1 MKFYKVIYADDVSK
15 EKLIFLTQ
23 NSFPLTKWHEEHMEK
38 LIIRYVTGLPA
49 DASNWQKRMNK
60 KYGKQPNIIKNIKYD
75 IKHGANKTQVLA
87 LFSRI
92 RQESFFHYLQ
102 INKESMDRL
111 DNLEREL
118 HKSQHIDS
126 LRRDTGIVIATR

>member
-1 MKFYKVIYADDVSK
+1 VAYVKRVKV
-15 EKLIFLTQ
+15 LTQ

-92 RQESFFHYLQ
+92 REESFFQYLQ

-126 LRRDTGIVIATR
+126 LRRDPGIVITTK

>member
-1 MKFYKVIYADDVSK
+1 MAYLKRVKV
-15 EKLIFLTQ
+15 LTQ

-75 IKHGANKTQVLA
+75 IKHGANKTQVLT

-92 RQESFFHYLQ
+92 REESFFQYLQ

-126 LRRDTGIVIATR
+126 LRRDTGIVITTK

>member
-1 MKFYKVIYADDVSK
+1 
-15 EKLIFLTQ
+15 
-23 NSFPLTKWHEEHMEK
+23 MEK
-38 LIIRYVTGLPA
+38 LILRYVKGLPV

-60 KYGKQPNIIKNIKYD
+60 KYGKLSNIVKNINYD
-75 IKHGANKTQVLA
+75 VKHGANKEQIIS

-92 RQESFFHYLQ
+92 RKDSFFHDLQ

-118 HKSQHIDS
+118 HISQHTHSIRAVLQS
-126 LRRDTGIVIATR
+126 LSSNADIQFGLHPKTTNS

>member
-1 MKFYKVIYADDVSK
+1 M
-15 EKLIFLTQ
+15 TQ

-92 RQESFFHYLQ
+92 REESFFQYLQ

-126 LRRDTGIVIATR
+126 LRRDPGIVITTK

>member
-1 MKFYKVIYADDVSK
+1 MAYVKRVKV
-15 EKLIFLTQ
+15 LTQ

-92 RQESFFHYLQ
+92 REESFFQYLQ

-126 LRRDTGIVIATR
+126 LRRDPGIVITTK

>member
-1 MKFYKVIYADDVSK
+1 
-15 EKLIFLTQ
+15 
-23 NSFPLTKWHEEHMEK
+23 MEK
-38 LIIRYVTGLPA
+38 LILRYVKGLPV

-60 KYGKQPNIIKNIKYD
+60 KYGKLSNIVKNIDYD
-75 IKHGANKTQVLA
+75 IKHGANKSQVIS

-92 RQESFFHYLQ
+92 REESFFHDLQ

-118 HKSQHIDS
+118 RIPQHTDNIRAVLRS
-126 LRRDTGIVIATR
+126 LSSNSDGRFGLLSKTVSS

>member
-15 EKLIFLTQ
+15 EKLKFLTQ

-92 RQESFFHYLQ
+92 RQESFFQYLQ
-102 INKESMDRL
+102 VNKESMDRL

-118 HKSQHIDS
+118 HKS
-126 LRRDTGIVIATR
+126 